1 MIRRLIS
8 VVGTGLVLVTNAQAA
23 APTAG
28 KLVYALKDH
37 HLPIT
42 KVMVYNTAND
52 PNHLLGRP
60 NGYISAAHFLDRRA
74 AHENGSQTF
83 DTSNGGAVEVFAS
96 HGLAEHRANYI
107 KGILKAH
114 PILVEPEYDYVVRKV
129 VLRISGALTPS
140 EAQQYLK
147 VLKTLPEA

>member
-8 VVGTGLVLVTNAQAA
+8 VVGTGLILVATAQAA

-28 KLVYALKDH
+28 KLVYGLKAH

-42 KVMVYNTAND
+42 KVMVYTAAND
-52 PNHLLGRP
+52 PNGLLGRP

-74 AHENGSQTF
+74 VHMSGSQTF

-96 HGLAEHRANYI
+96 HRLAERRANYI
-107 KGILKAH
+107 KGILKAN
-114 PILVEPEYDYVVRKV
+114 PILVGPEYDYVVGKV
-129 VLRISGALTPS
+129 VLRISGALTRS
-140 EAQQYLK
+140 DAQRYLK
-147 VLKTLPEA
+147 VLKTLPGA